1 MQEKGCLVDASELGK
16 ASFRVAPEALY
27 AIDMATLIGK
37 FIVSVVDPEMLLV
50 PNIYQA
56 VIATPSVGMD
66 DAFDADSASD
76 NRLKRGTA
84 AIRHDLGI
92 DLALALEDA
101 KDNGFA
107 ACATTSEP
115 FDSARPE
122 VAFINFDFSE
132 NGGLALAVLGDSLA
146 QGHEIPVHGIS
157 VQASHQG
164 DLGGIQIKG
173 KELQELPEFGL

>member
-1 MQEKGCLVDASELGK
+1 
-16 ASFRVAPEALY
+16 
-27 AIDMATLIGK
+27 
-37 FIVSVVDPEMLLV
+37 
-50 PNIYQA
+50 
-56 VIATPSVGMD
+56 MD
-66 DAFDADSASD
+66 DAFDADSTSD
-76 NRLKRGTA
+76 NCLKRGTA

-107 ACATTSEP
+107 ACATTSES

-132 NGGLALAVLGDSLA
+132 NWGLSLAVLSDSLT

-157 VQASHQG
+157 VQASH
-164 DLGGIQIKG
+164 
-173 KELQELPEFGL
+173 

>member
-1 MQEKGCLVDASELGK
+1 MQEKGCLANTSELGK
-16 ASFRVAPEALY
+16 ASFRVAPKAFY

-37 FIVSVVDPEMLLV
+37 FIVPVVDPEMLLIAYI
-50 PNIYQA
+50 NQA
-56 VIATPSVGMD
+56 VIATPSIGMD
-66 DAFDADSASD
+66 DAFDADSTSD

-101 KDNGFA
+101 KDNGFT
-107 ACATTSEP
+107 ACAAASEAL
-115 FDSARPE
+115 DSSRPE

-132 NGGLALAVLGDSLA
+132 NWGLSLAVLSDSLA

>member
-1 MQEKGCLVDASELGK
+1 MQEKGCLADTSELGK
-16 ASFRVAPEALY
+16 ASFRVAPKALY

-50 PNIYQA
+50 PDIHEA
-56 VIATPSVGMD
+56 VIATPSIGMD
-66 DAFDADSASD
+66 DAFNADATSD

-101 KDNGFA
+101 KNNGFT

-115 FDSARPE
+115 FDSTRPE

-132 NGGLALAVLGDSLA
+132 NWGLSLAVLSDSLA
-146 QGHEIPVHGIS
+146 HSHEIPIHGIS

>member
-1 MQEKGCLVDASELGK
+1 MQEKGRLADTSELGK
-16 ASFRVAPEALY
+16 ASFRVAPKAFY

-50 PNIYQA
+50 SDIHQA
-56 VIATPSVGMD
+56 VIATPSIGMD

-92 DLALALEDA
+92 NLALALEDA
-101 KDNGFA
+101 KDNGFTA
-107 ACATTSEP
+107 RATTSES
-115 FDSARPE
+115 FDTARPE

-132 NGGLALAVLGDSLA
+132 HWGLSLTVLSDSLA
-146 QGHEIPVHGIS
+146 QGHEIPVYGIS
-157 VQASHQG
+157 VQASH
-164 DLGGIQIKG
+164 
-173 KELQELPEFGL
+173 